1 MTYVNP
7 AVPVIARILDTR
19 LPVGN
24 AGIGF
29 EHSDGRSYLEV
40 NHRSAGSWT
49 VSRREGHRYQVRHPA
64 QHGKALGPLR
74 GFGSVT
80 DTAVYL
86 ADRADLAATT
96 ERSLDLLTR

>member
-7 AVPVIARILDTR
+7 AVQVIARILGTR
-19 LPVGN
+19 LPVGP

-64 QHGKALGPLR
+64 QHGKAIATLR
-74 GFGSVT
+74 TFDSLT
-80 DTAVYL
+80 DTAIYI

-96 ERSLDLLTR
+96 EQSLDPLTS